1 MFKNT
6 VYVMMPTSLVS
17 GLGALDL
24 RVSWGEPGNGPA
36 GMGVGDVVG
45 VLEAVRGGATA
56 AAAVDS
62 AGVFDGRMEEI
73 CIRPFKY
80 QWLANSCHLSQNF
93 QDSFHVSAG
102 LRDFLSPTPALT
114 PDN

>member
-6 VYVMMPTSLVS
+6 VNVMLPTSLVS

-56 AAAVDS
+56 AAVAAPLSNCVLS
-62 AGVFDGRMEEI
+62 RTLLIFS
-73 CIRPFKY
+73 Y
-80 QWLANSCHLSQNF
+80 HLKIK
-93 QDSFHVSAG
+93 VI
-102 LRDFLSPTPALT
+102 
-114 PDN
+114 